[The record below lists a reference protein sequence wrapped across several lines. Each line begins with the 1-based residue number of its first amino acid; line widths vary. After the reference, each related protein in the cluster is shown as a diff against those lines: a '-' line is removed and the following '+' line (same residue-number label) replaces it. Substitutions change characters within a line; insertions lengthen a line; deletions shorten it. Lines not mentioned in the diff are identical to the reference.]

1 MKRAVHG
8 IFVVLVRRTWL
19 VALAT
24 VIVCSALS
32 ARAIAALLEA
42 SYLGPNAPPAGVSP
56 PPRTEPP
63 PRARKPADA
72 SGLVDR
78 NMFCSTCTRADEP
91 GPTSSFSPDA
101 ILIATSI
108 GDGEAAARAT
118 VRVPSSEVQGSFGV
132 GDEIPGVGEI
142 ETIGWTWI
150 DIASNGRRGRLSLMG
165 AATPT
170 TATAPAA
177 PTSEWADRIKKID
190 DHTFEVDRSLVRDLV
205 GGVAKAGGGVRVVP
219 MTGEHGELTG
229 LRIYG
234 VRDGSLPAALGLKTG
249 DTLQAVNNTK
259 IESANTLLGL
269 YAQLDTLNNVE
280 LDGTR
285 AGKPLALTLR
295 LR

>member
-24 VIVCSALS
+24 VTVCAALS
-32 ARAIAALLEA
+32 ARAVAALLEA
-42 SYLGPNAPPAGVSP
+42 SYLVPNAPPAGVSP

-63 PRARKPADA
+63 PRTRKPADA
-72 SGLVDR
+72 SGLVER
-78 NMFCSTCTRADEP
+78 NMFCSTCTRTDGP
-91 GPTSSFSPDA
+91 GPASLFSPDA

-108 GDGEAAARAT
+108 GDAPRAT
-118 VRVPSSEVQGSFGV
+118 VRVPASEVQGSWGV
-132 GDEIPGVGEI
+132 GDEIPGVGTI

-150 DIASNGRRGRLSLMG
+150 DIESNGRRGRLSLMG

-170 TATAPAA
+170 AAAAPAA
-177 PTSEWADRIKKID
+177 PASEWADRIKKID

-219 MTGEHGELTG
+219 LTGEHGELNG

-249 DTLQAVNNTK
+249 DTLQAVNNSK
-259 IESANTLLGL
+259 IESANTLLNL
-269 YAQLDTLNNVE
+269 YAQLDTLNNVV

-285 AGKPLALTLR
+285 AGKPLTLTLR
-295 LR
+295 LH